1 MDNLQKMIE
10 SNEKVIG
17 YFVIGCIA
25 LAGLNCIE
33 RPDYNFFLYLF
44 IYYTMIKK
52 HKFQPE
58 AKYIT
63 NERMFITFT
72 LIVSFVI
79 DFLWIMIYKNKNVK
93 LSILLSWIEIIIKIP
108 IFAIVF
114 VMWIGNNKTV
124 NLQNNPH
131 FDKLDEEE

>member
-1 MDNLQKMIE
+1 MDNLKNMIE
-10 SNEKVIG
+10 SNHKAIG

-44 IYYTMIKK
+44 IYYTIIKK

-63 NERMFITFT
+63 NERMFLTFT

-79 DFLWIMIYKNKNVK
+79 DFIWIMIYKNKNVN
-93 LSILLSWIEIIIKIP
+93 LSILLSWIEIIVKVP
-108 IFAIVF
+108 IFAIV
-114 VMWIGNNKTV
+114 VIMWLGSDKKVFKENDN
-124 NLQNNPH
+124 
-131 FDKLDEEE
+131 FEKLDEEE